1 MSENNEVQLPIGSVN
16 EFLQWKTNNN
26 IAPASVE
33 KCNSEYTELCGGE
46 KLADVLFSF
55 LGIYAIGV
63 WVYNKEL
70 EGIFRTDN
78 NKIWVRTGS
87 DNKYNQILSS
97 ANFLLMLQTEKIAGI
112 NVESLNETM
121 NQFVKVYFKVGNVIP
136 IWPGGNTLKGNQNM
150 GFMDIPG
157 LFFYQ
162 FRDWYEILL
171 DRKKELLCFEKDVE
185 KFFKQDR
192 FSSLKIF
199 LESVDTIEKYN
210 SYIDECIKIINDR
223 TQIIC
228 RDI

>member
-1 MSENNEVQLPIGSVN
+1 MSGNIEVQLPIGSVN

-150 GFMDIPG
+150 GFMI
-157 LFFYQ
+157 YQ
-162 FRDWYEILL
+162 DYSSISLEIGMKFCLTE
-171 DRKKELLCFEKDVE
+171 RKSYFV
-185 KFFKQDR
+185 
-192 FSSLKIF
+192 LKKMLRNF
-199 LESVDTIEKYN
+199 LKK
-210 SYIDECIKIINDR
+210 IDLVV
-223 TQIIC
+223 
-228 RDI
+228 